1 MKSLMLVDGSN
12 LLFQMFYG
20 MPSRIVNRDG
30 KPIQGTLGFVG
41 ALLKVIRMIHPT
53 HLAVFFDG
61 ECANPRQ
68 KLDGEY
74 KANRVDYSQMAQE
87 DTPFYQLPGIFRA
100 LDYLKIP
107 YQETKDCEADD
118 WFAGY
123 ALGMGED
130 CEITI
135 VSQDSDFFQLIT
147 HRVRVLRYRGK
158 QSLLCD
164 PAYIQEK
171 LGIIPQRYALFKSL
185 TGDNADHIPGV
196 AHVGPKT
203 AADLVNRFGDLE
215 TLLSNIALIPKP
227 SVRRAVEQN
236 AARIRLNATLITLKG
251 DHALPFAL
259 EELEFSDMGL
269 TTMEVLSAIGLR

>member
-1 MKSLMLVDGSN
+1 
-12 LLFQMFYG
+12 
-20 MPSRIVNRDG
+20 
-30 KPIQGTLGFVG
+30 
-41 ALLKVIRMIHPT
+41 
-53 HLAVFFDG
+53 
-61 ECANPRQ
+61 
-68 KLDGEY
+68 
-74 KANRVDYSQMAQE
+74 MAQE
-87 DTPFYQLPGIFRA
+87 DTPFYQLPDIFRA
-100 LDYLKIP
+100 LEYLKIP

-118 WFAGY
+118 WIASY
-123 ALGMGED
+123 ALGVGEG

-164 PAYIQEK
+164 QAYIQEK
-171 LGIIPQRYALFKSL
+171 LGITPQRYALFKSL

-215 TLLSNIALIPKP
+215 TLLSNTALIPKP
-227 SVRRAVEQN
+227 SIRRSVEQN

-251 DHALPFAL
+251 GHALPFAL
-259 EELEFSDMGL
+259 DEFEFSDMGL